1 MPHGK
6 TRGPEP
12 RSTREPGPMA
22 GVPGGLSLIPLA
34 PCPPQHRSHHA
45 SKIPSFGL
53 WILSNR
59 VSLVK
64 KPGCGKRLPH
74 DREGPCTYC
83 GGFSP
88 SCPGTACQGLPR
100 GSRVAEGRCP
110 PPARLPGLACETRDG
125 LNALGCCVRGC
136 VCCSYCWGGVFFS
149 FQKENNNTKT
159 SLMPLFQGRY
169 SPAAGWHLS
178 IQSQRL

>member
-1 MPHGK
+1 MLLVTGNPWSQLPNSHQVRVHAPWANERPGATKHAGTQTHGW
-6 TRGPEP
+6 
-12 RSTREPGPMA
+12 S
-22 GVPGGLSLIPLA
+22 PGGLSLIPLA
-34 PCPPQHRSHHA
+34 PRPPQHRSHHT
-45 SKIPSFGL
+45 SKIRSFGL

-64 KPGCGKRLPH
+64 KPGCGKRLPR

-100 GSRVAEGRCP
+100 GSGVAKGRCP
-110 PPARLPGLACETRDG
+110 PPARLPGLACEIRDG

-136 VCCSYCWGGVFFS
+136 VCCSHCWGGLFFIS
-149 FQKENNNTKT
+149 ERK
-159 SLMPLFQGRY
+159 
-169 SPAAGWHLS
+169 
-178 IQSQRL
+178 